1 MKLGID
7 INNSDISNKIREE
20 LKDKGDQIVNIGL
33 ESKTS
38 IGEEVFRKAILVN
51 TSRLEFFVS
60 INITEGENNVEVYY
74 ESDEYSKKF
83 SHEVIRKM
91 NEMGISDISLEHGEN
106 FYLIKNTDVPTV
118 LIKLKLNDLNSKKEI
133 LVQKLIQCI
142 EYMKNN

>member
-51 TSRLEFFVS
+51 TSRLEFFLS

-74 ESDEYSKKF
+74 EADEYSKKF